1 MAHMVRRP
9 FARTATLVIIRMRA
23 RRMAT
28 GGQPTSQTASSLE
41 SAHGGDGDSVT
52 DFAAA
57 ADSVADF
64 MMAADLVT
72 GSTTVAALVAAG
84 SLAEEDS
91 PTGAASPIVADSVVD
106 LPAVEVAASQAV
118 DFMAAVA
125 ASTEAVDFTVVA
137 AVSMV

>member
-1 MAHMVRRP
+1 MAETTTLLMARMVRRP
-9 FARTATLVIIRMRA
+9 SARTATLVIIRMRA

-28 GGQPTSQTASSLE
+28 GGLATSQAASSSE

-64 MMAADLVT
+64 MMAADLVA
-72 GSTTVAALVAAG
+72 GSTMVAALVATG

-91 PTGAASPIVADSVVD
+91 AIGADSVVD
-106 LPAVEVAASQAV
+106 LPAVEVAALQAV

-125 ASTEAVDFTVVA
+125 ASTEAVT
-137 AVSMV
+137 

>member
-9 FARTATLVIIRMRA
+9 FARTATLVIIRIRA

-125 ASTEAVDFTVVA
+125 ADTA
-137 AVSMV
+137 AAIGN